1 MAMRALF
8 SLVVAIATL
17 PALAAQNAPAE
28 DAVRALVT
36 RLEHTSSTGDRAAV
50 LALGI
55 AGESTPGLVE
65 FAALSHP
72 VATRFIIK
80 ERDRSAIGD
89 ASERLLLEVF
99 IQRGNEARIS
109 TWRMDV
115 SRLPDAPAAWT
126 IAEVERLSVIS
137 GLYRLELDSTKQF
150 EIKNLV
156 VRGPDLTL
164 DIPKGTAFVAEI
176 PDGPTAVVLI
186 GRGRMRFSPADSA
199 EQTQLRIFA
208 GDPAFEAEFDSAFV
222 RVRPG
227 DLESRF
233 GRGSLVPRAVSRRDV
248 NRAEDIFEA
257 YVRET
262 LHLDL
267 TDLSRE
273 RWSLT
278 PSAGDLIAEIR
289 TRKHGSLTYAR
300 VGKDAEDI
308 SLFDRRRRRNISVY
322 ASEEKRAARG
332 RFYNEDDLVEYDVIR
347 HEIDASFQPERLWI
361 NGHARLQVRVRSLA
375 VTTLTLRLA
384 EPLTVRSIVS
394 PQLGRLLHL
403 RVVGQNSV
411 IINLPTAVTRG
422 AELWLE
428 VIYSGR
434 IEPQTLEREAIAPG
448 QQQDIQ
454 EAVQIR
460 LEPQWVYSNRSYWY
474 PQNTVTDYATGR
486 LRIIV
491 PADFDVVASGTPAG
505 PWAPAPGPVEPGER
519 ADKMFVFESTR
530 PARYFGCVI
539 SRFTPVT
546 TLRLDVAAAPAV
558 ANGGTTESVSLFVQ
572 ANPRQTGRGRDLAER
587 ASDILTYYAS
597 LLGDAPYPS
606 FTLAIAE
613 AELPGGHSPPYFAV
627 LNQTLPMAATLW
639 RNDPVSFD
647 NYPSFFLAHEVAH
660 QWWGQAVGWKNYH
673 EQWLSEGFAQYFAAL
688 YAAKERGDDLLS
700 NVMRQMRRWALAQ
713 SSQGP
718 VHLGYRLGHIKGDGR
733 VFRALIYNKAAM
745 VLHMLRR
752 LMGDDAFF
760 AGLRQ
765 FYEKWRFQKAGTDDF
780 RIAMEAAG
788 GEDLTA
794 FFEAWIYGTAIPELR
809 FSYDAGPSS
818 AIIRFE
824 HRREV
829 IAVPVTVTLVYQ
841 DGSSEEIVV
850 PILERTIERT
860 IPLKGPVRSIEV
872 NRDNAALAEF
882 TR

>member
-17 PALAAQNAPAE
+17 STVAAQNAPAE

-36 RLEHTSSTGDRAAV
+36 RLEQSSVTGNRAAT
-50 LALGI
+50 LAMGV

-65 FAALSHP
+65 FAALSNP
-72 VATRFIIK
+72 IATRFIIK
-80 ERDRSAIGD
+80 ERDRSVIREGA
-89 ASERLLLEVF
+89 ERLLLEVF

-109 TWRMDV
+109 TWRLDV
-115 SRLPDAPAAWT
+115 SRASDVGAAWA
-126 IAEVERLSVIS
+126 IAEVERLSVVS
-137 GLYRLELDSTKQF
+137 GLYRLELNPTKQF
-150 EIKNLV
+150 EIRNLV

-164 DIPKGTAFVAEI
+164 EIPKGTAFVAEI
-176 PDGPTAVVLI
+176 PDGPTAVVLL
-186 GRGRMRFSPADSA
+186 GRGRMSFSPDDPA

-208 GDPAFEAEFDSAFV
+208 GDPIFETNFDSAFV
-222 RVRPG
+222 RIRPG

-233 GRGSLVPRAVSRRDV
+233 GRGSLVPRPVSRRDFG
-248 NRAEDIFEA
+248 RAEEIFDE
-257 YVRET
+257 YVAET

-289 TRKHGSLTYAR
+289 TRGHGSLTYAR

-322 ASEEKRAARG
+322 ASDEKRAARG
-332 RFYNEDDLVEYDVIR
+332 RFYNEDDLVEYDVI
-347 HEIDASFQPERLWI
+347 HSEIEAAFQPERLWI
-361 NGHARLQVRVRSLA
+361 DGHARLQVRIRSLA

-403 RVVGQNSV
+403 RVIGQNSV
-411 IINLPTAVTRG
+411 IVNLPTAVMRD
-422 AELWLE
+422 AELGLQ

-434 IEPQTLEREAIAPG
+434 IEPQTLEREAIAAG
-448 QQQDIQ
+448 RQQDVQ

-491 PADFDVVASGTPAG
+491 PPDFDVIASGTPTG
-505 PWAPAPGPVEPGER
+505 PPAPAPGPVERGER
-519 ADKMFVFESTR
+519 ADKMFVFDSTR

-546 TLRLDVAAAPAV
+546 TLRLDVPAAPVV
-558 ANGGTTESVSLFVQ
+558 ANGEGAESVSLFVQ
-572 ANPRQTGRGRDLAER
+572 ANPRQTSRGRSLAER
-587 ASDILTYYAS
+587 TSDILTYYAS
-597 LLGDAPYPS
+597 ILGDAPYPS

-613 AELPGGHSPPYFAV
+613 SELPGGHSPPYFAV
-627 LNQTLPMAATLW
+627 LNQTLPMMATVW

-673 EQWLSEGFAQYFAAL
+673 EQWISEGFAQYFAAL

-718 VHLGYRLGHIKGDGR
+718 IYLGYRLGHIKADGR

-752 LMGDDAFF
+752 LIGDEAFF
-760 AGLRQ
+760 GGLRQ

-780 RIAMEAAG
+780 RIAMEQAG

-794 FFEAWIYGTAIPELR
+794 FFEGWIYGTAIPELR

-818 AIIRFE
+818 AILRFE

-829 IAVPVTVTLVYQ
+829 IAVPVTVTVFYEN
-841 DGSSEEIVV
+841 GSSEEIVV
-850 PILERTIERT
+850 SVVERAVERT
-860 IPLKGPVRSIEV
+860 IPVRGPIRAIEV

-882 TR
+882 SR